1 MENITGKILTELREK
16 KGWSKSLVAKK
27 LGIKTM
33 STYANWE
40 YGLRKPDGEMLVK
53 IAELY
58 GVTTDYILTGKKPNE
73 FNHDLFDDPD
83 LQIAFKEASDFSEES
98 RKQAIDFINYLKEKE
113 KSKGRKIPN
122 SSDE

>member
-73 FNHDLFDDPD
+73 FNRDLFDDPD

-113 KSKGRKIPN
+113 KAKGRKSPN
-122 SSDE
+122 AGSD

>member
-58 GVTTDYILTGKKPNE
+58 GVTTDYILTGKKPND
-73 FNHDLFDDPD
+73 FNNDLFDDPD

-113 KSKGRKIPN
+113 KGRKG
-122 SSDE
+122 